1 MRNEN
6 VCASPM
12 RNQQT
17 AWHSEIVFQNQKT
30 PQHVKG
36 DRLGCRLRRQCRI
49 GANRL
54 RPLYEVFQQTFLQK
68 AFQSRLKIVT
78 VFQLSPMYVLL
89 VPLQALPS
97 GSDKTETNKH
107 IKNKAPNRPQEAN
120 RIAHHYMNRTT
131 PFKAAR
137 ERLDGKNNGNY
148 RRHSSFGQF
157 PHLFSIK
164 RIRKI
169 TTGTHARKDTEKRT
183 DPNFTEYTAAKDPG

>member
-1 MRNEN
+1 MRNL
-6 VCASPM
+6 
-12 RNQQT
+12 QT
-17 AWHSEIVFQNQKT
+17 AWHPEIVFQNQKT

-36 DRLGCRLRRQCRI
+36 DRLGCRPRALRRRRCHQQRLRRQCRI

-78 VFQLSPMYVLL
+78 VFQLSPMYVLF

-107 IKNKAPNRPQEAN
+107 IKNKAPNRPQGAN
-120 RIAHHYMNRTT
+120 CIAHHYEVRTT

-148 RRHSSFGQF
+148 RRHSSFG
-157 PHLFSIK
+157 
-164 RIRKI
+164 
-169 TTGTHARKDTEKRT
+169 
-183 DPNFTEYTAAKDPG
+183 NFLTYSQ

>member
-1 MRNEN
+1 MFRRHCGMRMYALRP
-6 VCASPM
+6 CGICKRLGIRKSFSK
-12 RNQQT
+12 T
-17 AWHSEIVFQNQKT
+17 KKT

-36 DRLGCRLRRQCRI
+36 DRLGCRPRALRRRRCHQQRLRRQCRI

-68 AFQSRLKIVT
+68 AFQPRLKIVT

-120 RIAHHYMNRTT
+120 RIAHHY
-131 PFKAAR
+131 
-137 ERLDGKNNGNY
+137 EYGQ
-148 RRHSSFGQF
+148 RHSK
-157 PHLFSIK
+157 PH
-164 RIRKI
+164 
-169 TTGTHARKDTEKRT
+169 GKD
-183 DPNFTEYTAAKDPG
+183 

>member
-1 MRNEN
+1 MTPASLSRSTICICIRAVRKPEPVRREISASLRNEN

-12 RNQQT
+12 RNLQT
-17 AWHSEIVFQNQKT
+17 GCYSKFFYKT
-30 PQHVKG
+30 KNPPPVDTG
-36 DRLGCRLRRQCRI
+36 ARLGGRPRPLRRWGLTKHGGRRQCRI

-120 RIAHHYMNRTT
+120 RIAHHY
-131 PFKAAR
+131 
-137 ERLDGKNNGNY
+137 EYGQ
-148 RRHSSFGQF
+148 RHSK
-157 PHLFSIK
+157 PH
-164 RIRKI
+164 
-169 TTGTHARKDTEKRT
+169 GKD
-183 DPNFTEYTAAKDPG
+183 

>member
-1 MRNEN
+1 MRNL
-6 VCASPM
+6 
-12 RNQQT
+12 QT

-36 DRLGCRLRRQCRI
+36 DRLGRRPRALRRRRCHQQRLRRQCRI

-54 RPLYEVFQQTFLQK
+54 RPLYGVFQQTFLQK

-107 IKNKAPNRPQEAN
+107 IKNKAPIRPQEAN
-120 RIAHHYMNRTT
+120 RIAHHYETDNAIQSRTGKIRREKQRELSQT
-131 PFKAAR
+131 FKLWAI
-137 ERLDGKNNGNY
+137 
-148 RRHSSFGQF
+148 SS
-157 PHLFSIK
+157 LILNK
-164 RIRKI
+164 
-169 TTGTHARKDTEKRT
+169 T
-183 DPNFTEYTAAKDPG
+183 YTQDYDRYVCP